1 MSWIHLIITL
11 FGLIGKN
18 KARRKVQSS
27 NLAPSHKSFTTNL
40 EGEVE

>member
-1 MSWIHLIITL
+1 MSWIHLIMTL

-27 NLAPSHKSFTTNL
+27 NLASSHKSSTTNL
-40 EGEVE
+40 EGEVK